1 VGVAADEAEID
12 ARLLAEHLLG
22 WDAARFFASADAPPP
37 EDFSGKYGAL
47 VDRRA
52 RREPIAYI
60 TGRQEFWGLTFDVK
74 PAVLIPRPETELV
87 VEIALELYADPALP
101 MPIAD
106 VCTGSGCIAVAIASE
121 RPQAR
126 IIATDI
132 SQPALQVAAKNAAKH
147 GVDARVRF
155 VRTSLLDNIADRFR
169 MIVANP
175 PYVPNGDRPALPPEV
190 RDHEP
195 MLALLAGS
203 DGLDV
208 IRGLLAQAGDHLH
221 SGGALVFEIG
231 YGQSDAV
238 STLISITPGLTMV
251 DVRND
256 LQGIPR
262 TVIVRR
268 D

>member
-22 WDAARFFASADAPPP
+22 WDAARFFTSADEPTP
-37 EDFSGKYGAL
+37 EGFSDRYDAL
-47 VDRRA
+47 VERRA
-52 RREPIAYI
+52 RREPLAYI
-60 TGRQEFWGLTFDVK
+60 TGRQEFWGLTFEVK

-87 VEIALELYADPALP
+87 VEVALELYADPALP
-101 MPIAD
+101 MSIAD
-106 VCTGSGCIAVAIASE
+106 VCTGSGCIAVALASE

-132 SQPALQVAAKNAAKH
+132 SQPALQVAAKNAARH
-147 GVDARVRF
+147 HVDGRIRF
-155 VRTSLLDNIADRFR
+155 VRTDLLNNISERFR

-175 PYVPNGDRPALPPEV
+175 PYVPTGDRPSLPPEV

-195 MLALLAGS
+195 MLALLAGP
-203 DGLDV
+203 DGLD
-208 IRGLLAQAGDHLH
+208 IMRRLLAQAGDHLH
-221 SGGALVFEIG
+221 PGGALIVEIG

-251 DVRND
+251 DVRSD

-262 TVIVRR
+262 TVVARR